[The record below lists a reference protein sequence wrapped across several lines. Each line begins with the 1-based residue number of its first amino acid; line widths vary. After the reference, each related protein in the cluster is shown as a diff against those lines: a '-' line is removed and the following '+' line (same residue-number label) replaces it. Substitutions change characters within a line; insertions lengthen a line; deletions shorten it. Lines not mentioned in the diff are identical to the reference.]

1 MSVGFAVEEASYCS
15 SKKRPAFEAVGVV
28 TDLVVVSV
36 SKTNAASESFVDN
49 GVAEKER
56 IEERRWE
63 RMVVFPEPDSPL
75 KTPRHQE
82 FSFYDFGPSKMFD
95 LQENY
100 CLVLCSPSQSCPSPP
115 SQVLCLSH
123 CTPRFSAIRTLR

>member
-1 MSVGFAVEEASYCS
+1 MGFAVEEASYCN

-36 SKTNAASESFVDN
+36 SKTNAARESFVDN

-75 KTPRHQE
+75 KRCNVSD
-82 FSFYDFGPSKMFD
+82 FS
-95 LQENY
+95 
-100 CLVLCSPSQSCPSPP
+100 
-115 SQVLCLSH
+115 
-123 CTPRFSAIRTLR
+123 I